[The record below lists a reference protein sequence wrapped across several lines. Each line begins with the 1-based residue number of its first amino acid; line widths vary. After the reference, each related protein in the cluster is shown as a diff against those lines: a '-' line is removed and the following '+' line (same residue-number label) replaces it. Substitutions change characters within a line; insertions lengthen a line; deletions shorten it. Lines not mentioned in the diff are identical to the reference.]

1 MRMKTK
7 SMTHG
12 TRFNG
17 MKSEKFSMLTML
29 KNGGIYIKHAD
40 IARLL
45 GINERTL
52 QAWLA
57 DDEYLEVERLY
68 KQVQEDGDRL
78 DIEQV
83 EELIAWYT

>member
-7 SMTHG
+7 SMSHG

-57 DDEYLEVERLY
+57 DEDYQAVERLY
-68 KQVQEDGDRL
+68 KQVQEEGDRL
-78 DIEQV
+78 EIDRV
-83 EELIAWYT
+83 EELIA